1 MNFTKNYATKKTEI
15 FKKLAKFDKIIQ
27 RMNPVFSAIN
37 TYHLGVLFLIF
48 PRAAKPGAPWGG
60 HVPE

>member
-1 MNFTKNYATKKTEI
+1 MLQKNEI

-37 TYHLGVLFLIF
+37 TYHLGVLFPIF
-48 PRAAKPGAPWGG
+48 PMVTNIFFISKIKHFGPP
-60 HVPE
+60 